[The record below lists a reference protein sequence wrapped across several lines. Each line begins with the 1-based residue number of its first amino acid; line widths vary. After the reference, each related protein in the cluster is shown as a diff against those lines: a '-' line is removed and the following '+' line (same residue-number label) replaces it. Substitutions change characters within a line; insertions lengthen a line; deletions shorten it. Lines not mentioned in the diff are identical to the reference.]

1 MKSSLSTTQRSGLN
15 KAAEQFAFSPTSFS
29 RFAGLWGRHAKQA
42 FLFVVIGG
50 LLVACGSPS
59 GQQRRPDYGQIP
71 STDEVPGSED
81 ALSPHH
87 MGGRQPIR
95 VAMLLPLSGSSK
107 DSREVAQSLLDA
119 AQLAIFDAS
128 NPNLLLIPKD
138 TQGTAAGAKAAARQA
153 IDEGAEIILGPLFS
167 TSVAAVT
174 PVAQRRGIPV
184 VAFSTDRDVS
194 KPGIYLLSFLP
205 EYEIERI
212 TDFAVVNGFS
222 RFAAMIPQTAYGQRV
237 LSAFEQSV
245 TGRAAFLIQTES
257 YHQSVDAMFEPARRL
272 AAINS
277 FDAVLL
283 PEGGTNLRGLAPLLP
298 YFDVD
303 PRQVKF
309 LGTGLWDDPTLGRE
323 PSLVG
328 GWFAAPPPR
337 ARTAFSERFE
347 GAFGRKPPRIAS
359 LGYDSIGLTAA
370 LAGQLDEI
378 DRFSEA
384 ALTNP
389 NGFTGVDG
397 IFRFLPDGSTERG
410 LAVIEV
416 TSNGFKVI
424 DEAPQTFEQ
433 PSF

>member
-1 MKSSLSTTQRSGLN
+1 MLSLNTKLGSAL
-15 KAAEQFAFSPTSFS
+15 KK
-29 RFAGLWGRHAKQA
+29 FAGIAA
-42 FLFVVIGG
+42 MSA
-50 LLVACGSPS
+50 LLAACGAPS
-59 GQQRRPDYGQIP
+59 GPQRGPDFGELPQP
-71 STDEVPGSED
+71 ED
-81 ALSPHH
+81 VAQDDGALSPHH
-87 MGGRQPIR
+87 MGGREPIR
-95 VAMLLPLSGSSK
+95 VAMLLPLSASSK
-107 DSREVAQSLLDA
+107 DTQNVAQSLLDA

-138 TQGTAAGAKAAARQA
+138 TQGTESGAKAAAEQA

-174 PVAQRRGIPV
+174 PVATKRGVPV
-184 VAFSTDRDVS
+184 VAYSTDRDVS
-194 KPGIYLLSFLP
+194 RPGVYLLSFLP
-205 EYEIERI
+205 EYEVERI
-212 TDFAVVNGFS
+212 TEFAVVNGFS

-237 LSAFEQSV
+237 LNAFEQSV
-245 TGRAAFLIQTES
+245 TGSAAFLIQTEQ
-257 YHQSVDAMFEPARRL
+257 YFQSVDAMFEPARRL
-272 AAINS
+272 AAIND

-303 PRQVKF
+303 PRTVKF

-328 GWFAAPPPR
+328 GWFAAPPPQ
-337 ARTAFSERFE
+337 ARTAFSDRFE

-359 LGYDSIGLTAA
+359 LGYDSVGLAAA
-370 LAGQLDEI
+370 LAGQLDSD

-416 TSNGFKVI
+416 TANGFKVI
-424 DEAPQTFEQ
+424 DPAPNTFER
-433 PSF
+433 PAF

>member
-1 MKSSLSTTQRSGLN
+1 MSFAMTFSLNTKLGSALKNMCGAL
-15 KAAEQFAFSPTSFS
+15 A
-29 RFAGLWGRHAKQA
+29 
-42 FLFVVIGG
+42 IGA
-50 LLVACGSPS
+50 LLVGCGSPGPS
-59 GQQRRPDYGQIP
+59 DGPDFSRAPQGEEIQRDDG
-71 STDEVPGSED
+71 V
-81 ALSPHH
+81 LKPHH
-87 MGGRQPIR
+87 MAGRDPIR
-95 VAMLLPLSGSSK
+95 VAMLLPLSAAAK
-107 DSREVAQSLLDA
+107 DAQNVAQSLLDA

-138 TQGTAAGAKAAARQA
+138 TQGTESGAKAAAEQA
-153 IDEGAEIILGPLFS
+153 IEEGAEIILGPLFS

-174 PVAQRRGIPV
+174 PVAASYGVPV

-194 KPGIYLLSFLP
+194 RPGVYLLSFLP
-205 EYEIERI
+205 EYEVERI
-212 TDFAVVNGFS
+212 TQYAVVNGYS

-237 LSAFEQSV
+237 LDAYEQSV
-245 TGRAAFLIQTES
+245 TGSAAFLTSTEQ
-257 YHQSVDAMFEPARRL
+257 YYQSVDAMFEPARRL
-272 AAINS
+272 AAIND

-347 GAFGRKPPRIAS
+347 SAFGRKPPRIAS
-359 LGYDSIGLTAA
+359 LGYDSVGLAAA
-370 LAGQLDEI
+370 LAGQLDAT

-416 TSNGFKVI
+416 TANGFRVI
-424 DEAPQTFEQ
+424 DEAPNTFEQ
-433 PSF
+433 PAF

>member
-1 MKSSLSTTQRSGLN
+1 MMSSLNTKWS
-15 KAAEQFAFSPTSFS
+15 AAVKTAALSVLFAMVL
-29 RFAGLWGRHAKQA
+29 A
-42 FLFVVIGG
+42 
-50 LLVACGSPS
+50 ACGGPS
-59 GQQRRPDYGQIP
+59 GPQRGPDYGRLPPSEEIP
-71 STDEVPGSED
+71 GED
-81 ALSPHH
+81 GTLTPHH
-87 MGGRQPIR
+87 MGGRDPVRI
-95 VAMLLPLSGSSK
+95 AMLLPLTAPSK
-107 DSREVAQSLLDA
+107 DAQNVAQALLDA
-119 AQLAIFDAS
+119 AQLAVFDAS

-138 TQGTAAGAKAAARQA
+138 TQGSESGARAAAEQA
-153 IDEGAEIILGPLFS
+153 IEEGAEIILGPLFS

-174 PVAQRRGIPV
+174 PVATSRGVPV
-184 VAFSTDRDVS
+184 VAFSTDREVAR
-194 KPGIYLLSFLP
+194 PGVYLLSFLP
-205 EYEIERI
+205 EYEVERI
-212 TDFAVVNGFS
+212 TEFAVVSGYS

-245 TGRAAFLIQTES
+245 IDRAAFLIQTEQ
-257 YHQSVDAMFEPARRL
+257 YYQSVDAMFEPARRL
-272 AAINS
+272 AAIND

-328 GWFAAPPPR
+328 GWFAAPPPQ
-337 ARTAFSERFE
+337 ARTAFADRFQ
-347 GAFGRKPPRIAS
+347 ASFGRKPPRIAS
-359 LGYDSIGLTAA
+359 LGYDSVGLAAA
-370 LAGQLDEI
+370 LSIQLDST

-416 TSNGFKVI
+416 TADGFKVI
-424 DEAPQTFEQ
+424 DPAPQTFEREA
-433 PSF
+433 F